1 MATPDATAALRD
13 ADTQH
18 PAAGGRE
25 RSKMTNETT
34 SPETGQP
41 QQEPQTKRAPGQVE
55 QTPVERIASSAY
67 AQAGEAA
74 DAFRR
79 GELMQHSELDPLA
92 DSDDRLIALLSYVTQ
107 LLLPV
112 IMPIIVL
119 LSESSK
125 KRPFQRYHAVQS
137 LAFTLVFWAIFM
149 LASIVV
155 GLFQLIPVIGWLL
168 GWLVGLVFFC
178 LTPMYFVAGIGLLLY
193 YGLQAYK
200 GRRFAIP
207 GLTSF
212 LKDQGWL

>member
-1 MATPDATAALRD
+1 
-13 ADTQH
+13 
-18 PAAGGRE
+18 
-25 RSKMTNETT
+25 MTNE
-34 SPETGQP
+34 SMDRANEQP
-41 QQEPQTKRAPGQVE
+41 QDAAQLDRDQTVVE
-55 QTPVERIASSAY
+55 QTPVERVANTVY
-67 AQAGEAA
+67 TQAGEAA

-79 GELMQHSELDPLA
+79 GELMRDSVVDAQT

-112 IMPIIVL
+112 IMPLIVL

-137 LAFTLVFWAIFM
+137 LALVLVFWLVFFAGSVAIG
-149 LASIVV
+149 II
-155 GLFQLIPVIGWLL
+155 QIIPLL
-168 GWLVGLVFFC
+168 GWLVGAFAVLCLV
-178 LTPMYFVAGIGLLLY
+178 PMYFVGGIGLMLY

-212 LKDQGWL
+212 LRDQNWLA

>member
-1 MATPDATAALRD
+1 
-13 ADTQH
+13 
-18 PAAGGRE
+18 
-25 RSKMTNETT
+25 MTNEPMNDT
-34 SPETGQP
+34 PEQP
-41 QQEPQTKRAPGQVE
+41 QNEAQPQGGNVQIE

-67 AQAGEAA
+67 AQANEAA

-92 DSDDRLIALLSYVTQ
+92 DSDDRLIAMLSYVTQ

-112 IMPIIVL
+112 IMPLIVL

-137 LAFTLVFWAIFM
+137 LALVVVFW
-149 LASIVV
+149 
-155 GLFQLIPVIGWLL
+155 GLFLLGSIAIGIIQLVPIL
-168 GWLVGLVFFC
+168 GWLVGVIAFLC
-178 LTPMYFVAGIGLLLY
+178 LTPMYFLGGIGLMLY
-193 YGLQAYK
+193 YGYQAYK

-212 LKDQGWL
+212 LRDQGWV

>member
-1 MATPDATAALRD
+1 
-13 ADTQH
+13 
-18 PAAGGRE
+18 
-25 RSKMTNETT
+25 MTNETIN
-34 SPETGQP
+34 PETGQP
-41 QQEPQTKRAPGQVE
+41 QQDPQPNSAPDQVE

-79 GELMQHSELDPLA
+79 GELMQHAEVDPLA

-137 LAFTLVFWAIFM
+137 LALTLVFWAIFM
-149 LASIVV
+149 LASIAV
-155 GLFQLIPVIGWLL
+155 GVFQLLPVLGWLL

-178 LTPMYFVAGIGLLLY
+178 LTPMYFVAGIGLLFY

>member
-1 MATPDATAALRD
+1 
-13 ADTQH
+13 
-18 PAAGGRE
+18 
-25 RSKMTNETT
+25 MTNEATNEAT
-34 SPETGQP
+34 NPEAHQP
-41 QQEPQTKRAPGQVE
+41 QQEPQPNSTLDHIE

-79 GELMQHSELDPLA
+79 GELMQHAEIDQLA
-92 DSDDRLIALLSYVTQ
+92 DSDDRLIALLCYVTQ

-137 LAFTLVFWAIFM
+137 LALTLVFWGIFM
-149 LASIVV
+149 LATLAV
-155 GLFQLIPVIGWLL
+155 GIFQVIPVLGWVL
-168 GWLVGLVFFC
+168 GWLVGLIFFC

-193 YGLQAYK
+193 YGLQAHK

>member
-1 MATPDATAALRD
+1 
-13 ADTQH
+13 
-18 PAAGGRE
+18 
-25 RSKMTNETT
+25 MTNETIH
-34 SPETGQP
+34 PETGQP
-41 QQEPQTKRAPGQVE
+41 QQDPQPNRAPDQVE
-55 QTPVERIASSAY
+55 QTPVERMASSAY
-67 AQAGEAA
+67 TQASEAA

-79 GELMQHSELDPLA
+79 GELMQHAESDPLA

-155 GLFQLIPVIGWLL
+155 GVFQLIPVIGWLL

-178 LTPMYFVAGIGLLLY
+178 LTPMYFVAGIGLLFY

>member
-1 MATPDATAALRD
+1 
-13 ADTQH
+13 
-18 PAAGGRE
+18 
-25 RSKMTNETT
+25 MTNESMNRENEQPTGDARPEST
-34 SPETGQP
+34 SQPEGASQPEHGQIV
-41 QQEPQTKRAPGQVE
+41 VE
-55 QTPVERIASSAY
+55 QTPVERVASTVY
-67 AQAGEAA
+67 TQAGEAA

-79 GELMQHSELDPLA
+79 GELMQDSEVDALA

-112 IMPIIVL
+112 IMPLIVL

-137 LAFTLVFWAIFM
+137 LTLALLFWLTFFAGSVAIG
-149 LASIVV
+149 II
-155 GLFQLIPVIGWLL
+155 QIIPLL
-168 GWLVGLVFFC
+168 GWLIGAFAVLCLV
-178 LTPMYFVAGIGLLLY
+178 PMYFVGGIGLMLY

-212 LKDQGWL
+212 LRDQNWLA

>member
-1 MATPDATAALRD
+1 
-13 ADTQH
+13 
-18 PAAGGRE
+18 
-25 RSKMTNETT
+25 MTNETT
-34 SPETGQP
+34 NPETGQP
-41 QQEPQTKRAPGQVE
+41 EQMPQPSNTPDHVE
-55 QTPVERIASSAY
+55 QTPVERMAGAAY
-67 AQAGEAA
+67 TQAGEAA

-79 GELMQHSELDPLA
+79 GELMQHAETDPLA

-137 LAFTLVFWAIFM
+137 LAFTLVFWGIFLM
-149 LASIVV
+149 ASLAV
-155 GLFQLIPVIGWLL
+155 GIFQLIPVLGWIL
-168 GWLVGLVFFC
+168 GWLAILMLSC
-178 LTPMYFVAGIGLLLY
+178 LTPIYFIAGIGLLLY

-212 LKDQGWL
+212 LKDQGWI